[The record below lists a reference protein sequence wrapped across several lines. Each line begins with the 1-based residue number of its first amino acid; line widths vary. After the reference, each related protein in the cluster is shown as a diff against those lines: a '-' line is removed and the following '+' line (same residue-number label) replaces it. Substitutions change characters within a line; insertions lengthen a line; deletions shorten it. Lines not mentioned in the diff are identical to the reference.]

1 MKQSWGQQVGAG
13 LAILF
18 VVGATVAGVFLLG
31 SGDGTLVSEQPA
43 PRLTAT
49 PYRLPT
55 LPPEGA
61 PTEAGAETLAPTDEP
76 AAEPTEEIPTDTP
89 PPSPVPPTTAPTA
102 VQATAIR
109 VVPSA
114 LPCRVQAG
122 WVPYLVEIGDT
133 LSAIGR
139 RYGISASA
147 LQLGNCLTSPALQ
160 AGDTILVPPR
170 AVAPATAGPTR
181 AAAMPGSP
189 AAQPLPTAT
198 RQSSAGACTDSGS
211 FISAPTVG
219 AVLSGVVPFY
229 GTATHPDLQFY
240 KLEVRR
246 QGTDEFITVHTG
258 YGHVNGGLVGTVNT
272 PGFSNGEYWV
282 RLVVVDSTG
291 NYPERCSIL
300 YVFQN

>member
-1 MKQSWGQQVGAG
+1 MKQSRAQQVGAA
-13 LAILF
+13 LAILL
-18 VVGATVAGVFLLG
+18 VVGATLVGVLLLG
-31 SGDGTLVSEQPA
+31 SGDGPLVSQQPPT
-43 PRLTAT
+43 PRLSAT

-55 LPPEGA
+55 VAPEELPGEVAEEP
-61 PTEAGAETLAPTDEP
+61 PTDLPTDEP
-76 AAEPTEEIPTDTP
+76 TVEAPTDTP
-89 PPSPVPPTTAPTA
+89 PPTSVPPTDAPTA
-102 VQATAIR
+102 VPATAIPA
-109 VVPSA
+109 VPTA

-139 RYGISASA
+139 RYGVSASA

-181 AAAMPGSP
+181 VAAVPGSP
-189 AAQPLPTAT
+189 PGQPLPTAT
-198 RQSSAGACTDSGS
+198 RRSSAGACTDSGS

-246 QGTDEFITVHTG
+246 QGTDEFVTVYTG
-258 YGHVNGGLVGTVNT
+258 QEHVHSGLVGTVNT
-272 PGFSNGEYWV
+272 PGFPNGEYWV